1 MVKEYGISLAVN
13 MITKLVQENDIPGV
27 HFFTLNLEKSVQRIL
42 EALKWTGVAEHAHNK
57 LIAVCC
63 SQPCFDNLVNCMF

>member
-1 MVKEYGISLAVN
+1 
-13 MITKLVQENDIPGV
+13 MIRRLVQENDIPGV

-42 EALKWTGVAEHAHNK
+42 ETLQWTGVAENVHNK

-63 SQPCFDNLVNCMF
+63 IYHGLPIFQ